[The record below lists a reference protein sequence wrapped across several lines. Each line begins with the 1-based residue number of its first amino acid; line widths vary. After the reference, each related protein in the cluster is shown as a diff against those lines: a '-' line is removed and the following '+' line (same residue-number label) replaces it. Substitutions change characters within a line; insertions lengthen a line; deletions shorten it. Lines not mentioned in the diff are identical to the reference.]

1 MKSFYLG
8 ITILLFSSLSIG
20 KENPQEKHG
29 EFYSDTVNS
38 ASPYLNDK
46 SFDGSRKILPGE
58 DHAWDEI
65 QHRSVTMWQCRNTKT
80 LITVSKK
87 LCDGKEMVDNTWPDK
102 KPRNYEG
109 RKID

>member
-1 MKSFYLG
+1 
-8 ITILLFSSLSIG
+8 
-20 KENPQEKHG
+20 
-29 EFYSDTVNS
+29 
-38 ASPYLNDK
+38 
-46 SFDGSRKILPGE
+46 
-58 DHAWDEI
+58 
-65 QHRSVTMWQCRNTKT
+65 MWQCRNTKT